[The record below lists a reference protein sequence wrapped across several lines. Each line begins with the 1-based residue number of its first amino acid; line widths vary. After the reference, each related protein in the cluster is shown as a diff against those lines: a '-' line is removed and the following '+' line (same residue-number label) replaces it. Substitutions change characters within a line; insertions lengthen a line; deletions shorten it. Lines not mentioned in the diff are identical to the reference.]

1 LQRQNPLEPEER
13 AGPASSSPRWPDPG
27 KSRRFPIQALTAHE
41 SSLPAPVL
49 IRDPVSL
56 QRCVAAW
63 RDAGD
68 RIAVVPTMGALHE
81 GHLSLVDLAR
91 ESADRVVVTV
101 FVNPAQFA
109 PTDDLD
115 RYPRD
120 LEGDLKLIGQR
131 GADLVFAPD
140 DRAIYPSGFGTYVD
154 PPPVASRLEGQFR
167 PTHFRGVTTIVLKL
181 LNLTQAQIAWF
192 GQKDFQQLAVVRQ
205 MVRDLNH
212 PCEIAMAPTV
222 RSAEGLA
229 LSSRNR
235 YLAGDEPQRAL
246 ALVTALKKSAA
257 LIDEGERDGH
267 VIMTE
272 LNQALI
278 DGGVSSIDYAVIAD
292 PETLETMHAIRRPAV
307 LLIAAKV
314 GSTRLIDNWLVE

>member
-1 LQRQNPLEPEER
+1 M
-13 AGPASSSPRWPDPG
+13 
-27 KSRRFPIQALTAHE
+27 PI
-41 SSLPAPVL
+41 PVL
-49 IRDPVSL
+49 IRDPGSL
-56 QRCVAAW
+56 NRCVVAW

-91 ESADRVVVTV
+91 ESAERVIVTV

-109 PTDDLD
+109 PTEDLG

-120 LEGDLKLIGQR
+120 LEGDLRLIEQR

-140 DRAIYPSGFGTYVD
+140 DRAIYPPGFGTFID

-167 PTHFRGVTTIVLKL
+167 PTHFRGVCTVVLKL
-181 LNLTQAQIAWF
+181 LNLTQAHVAWF
-192 GQKDFQQLAVVRQ
+192 GQKDFQQLAVIRQ
-205 MVRDLNH
+205 MARDLNQ
-212 PCEIAMAPTV
+212 PCEIAMGPTV
-222 RSAEGLA
+222 RDSAGLA

-235 YLAGDEPQRAL
+235 YLTADEGQPAL
-246 ALVTALKKSAA
+246 ALIRALRKSVA

-307 LLIAAKV
+307 LLVAARV
-314 GSTRLIDNWLVE
+314 GQTRLIDNWLVE